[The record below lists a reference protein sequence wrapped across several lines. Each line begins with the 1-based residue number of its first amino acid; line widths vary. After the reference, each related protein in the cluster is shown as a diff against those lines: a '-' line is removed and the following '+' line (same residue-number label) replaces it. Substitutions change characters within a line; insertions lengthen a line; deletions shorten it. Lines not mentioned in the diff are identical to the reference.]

1 MSFSVIFSFVVLG
14 LIWYGIYKAYKMLVR
29 GTGKVLGVAGNVT
42 GKAASKYFPELAE
55 EASRLGKT
63 SSVPSSTAQAQEP
76 ASEPIQTNDEQPAFA
91 FQQPENFG
99 QRTPPP
105 GAAPSFLQRTPQGA
119 KRSPLVQ
126 AAPTPLTPEDTPVS
140 EPVTAVLRRQVP
152 PRDEAPRSW
161 IGGKPMMPAHVEW
174 PRGISSEDPE
184 RGPQPLHFVAQISC
198 EDLPADLWGGVG
210 PRTGWLLFFLA
221 ANACCPDAEGDRAVL
236 HIDALGEQRMP
247 PEDSAPVHDGVYT
260 GGSYNWLPKDEV
272 PAHWRGWPVDLVE
285 MANRLYE
292 NEHGYPAASPESFA
306 EKLYEGQQVA
316 PEERPG
322 GLPSLR
328 AMTYGQAVSS
338 VEALATKMRS
348 RIADPFDDT
357 AREMLVADGGQER
370 LIEGLRADLAKIE
383 QQDREKMSAEQ
394 IGWQENRKAFLENVI
409 EAFGPLSA
417 ADSLSQ
423 ILTVHADRLKWR
435 ESVAEGCDRIAIMLG
450 KSPPDAPLDERHWE
464 ELVATF
470 EGKRDSSLELFYC
483 DWGDDKVGRLTLA
496 ESGDPAEIESPPGID
511 QFAIDVYLDPETRG
525 ILPADYVASR
535 EPVWRTLVDNIPHR
549 MGGYHDGVQ
558 SEPDED
564 GTGDMLLL
572 QLNSDDAMDWCWGD
586 VGAYY
591 FWIKRSDL
599 AAGDFGKVELILEC
613 H

>member
-1 MSFSVIFSFVVLG
+1 MSFSVIMTFAALG
-14 LIWYGIYKAYKMLVR
+14 LIWFGIYKASKMVAR
-29 GTGKVLGVAGNVT
+29 GTGKVLGAAGGVT

-55 EASRLGKT
+55 EASKLGKT
-63 SSVPSSTAQAQEP
+63 SAVPSNTANTAPEPAQA
-76 ASEPIQTNDEQPAFA
+76 SETPSATT
-91 FQQPENFG
+91 FQQPEDFG

-105 GAAPSFLQRTPQGA
+105 GAVPSFLERTPTGA
-119 KRSPLVQ
+119 KRAPLMQASPTIPEPENT
-126 AAPTPLTPEDTPVS
+126 PTS
-140 EPVTAVLRRQVP
+140 EPVTAILRRQIP
-152 PRDEAPRSW
+152 PSSDAPRSW
-161 IGGKPMMPAHVEW
+161 IGGLPMMPENVAW
-174 PRGISSEDPE
+174 PRGVCSDYPD
-184 RGPQPLHFVAQISC
+184 RGEQPLHFVAQIAC
-198 EDLPADLWGGVG
+198 EDLPADLWGGIG
-210 PRTGWLLFFLA
+210 PRTGWLVFFLA
-221 ANACCPDAEGDRAVL
+221 ANACCPESDGDRAVL
-236 HIDALGEQRMP
+236 HINELGSQRTP

-292 NEHGYPAASPESFA
+292 NEHGYPAASPENFA
-306 EKLYEGQQVA
+306 EKLYEGQQVS

-322 GLPSLR
+322 GLLSLR

-338 VEALATKMRS
+338 VEALAAKMRS

-394 IGWQENRKAFLENVI
+394 IGWQEKRKAFLENVI

-558 SEPDED
+558 SGSGE
-564 GTGDMLLL
+564 TSGDDVLLL

-591 FWIKRSDL
+591 FWIKQADL
-599 AAGDFGKVELILEC
+599 AAMNFDDVELILEC